1 MKTEN
6 KARISDESRVE
17 EIRRLC
23 SDVASQG
30 EGPRPARRK
39 VHRDLQSS
47 PITIDDL
54 RSFTSTMKL
63 SIAFLLSM
71 VSLVS
76 AENAALRD
84 IITIGT
90 RPYYLV
96 EEMKDG
102 ELKNTLSEISKDS
115 T

>member
-1 MKTEN
+1 
-6 KARISDESRVE
+6 
-17 EIRRLC
+17 
-23 SDVASQG
+23 
-30 EGPRPARRK
+30 
-39 VHRDLQSS
+39 
-47 PITIDDL
+47 
-54 RSFTSTMKL
+54 MKL